1 MPLRRPLSLLPHL
14 FLLLLLCAAGTAAR
28 AGDTYTFAGNAVNGC
43 TLSAKTYTC
52 PALPL
57 PNWNDKV
64 VISGGYTVTANGDV
78 TFGYDQGLAIS
89 GGGTLRISGNLD
101 IGNIQTS
108 LLQVNGATLV
118 AGKTFSMGAQVQT
131 IVADISAA
139 TMNLGTGSQ
148 TKITGKIAA
157 TGAVNIASNTTIV
170 GPISG
175 TTIVTTSPV
184 SLTGDVTATTRFY
197 LASHSTIKGNIVA
210 PTVETDSPVTI
221 NGNVT
226 ATQAFTLASGSTMTG
241 NVNSGVVNLLASGVQ
256 LTGKVTATT
265 SLQMGSGNT
274 ITGDVVTGEL
284 TLDSSNA
291 TIVGN
296 ATVNHATLNWAGR
309 ATETIYCTAGNTP
322 GQCDCVTN
330 NSGWD
335 IRKNVKS
342 NASGPYCEGKTGTL
356 DHFLIIH
363 PSTASVCAPAQ
374 VTVKACA
381 NAACTASYTNGTTVF
396 LQPANQRLYIGST
409 GSASADLAL
418 QPTDRLVLSLLRDG
432 AKPPT
437 SCSSSDGATS
447 DCAIKVAKV
456 GLELLLNENQPSD
469 KQSFVAAEEASR
481 MPPLKIR
488 AQIYDD
494 NENACKALFDSG
506 KQTIGLSFYYADP
519 STGTIQP
526 SIGGT
531 PFTARKEI
539 QMPLEFK
546 NGVAETTLA
555 YEDAGKL
562 VLNASYAGHG
572 WVASGSLGVVAAPA
586 AFTIGTE
593 LTAPYFAGK
602 SFVAK
607 VTAINRKGVKTPN
620 FGKELEPVPVR
631 LGGTPCGEGWAN
643 GFVAPSAPSAIEGGV
658 QTFAPTPQS
667 DMPRMDETG
676 ALYLTAK
683 LDASYL
689 GSGISPTGTTG
700 PPAQP
705 CSAPLGP
712 FIPAYFLLE
721 ESADWGRTTQQDGE
735 KRKQYY
741 SGEPAMQWKLS
752 ARNLKR
758 DVTVNYTAGRSA
770 RDVDLIAIDAAAPAG
785 TTAPTTLG
793 VLGTPK
799 QCVST
804 ASHFVCAEDFVD
816 GVATWI
822 KGSFTFANRQTAPLT
837 AKLRAT
843 DTDKASSSYAPKEPK
858 VVVRSGRVRL
868 SNAFGSARQPLSMP
882 FNLEYWDGRAWVRNM
897 DDSTTEFHTPA
908 LALPTGAHITPTFG
922 KLVRGAGTI
931 LLNRGTATGTTSFPV
946 ALNLGTAPK
955 DNACSP
961 LNPKPGSTGAD
972 MAFLRSADA
981 NCTDAKPHDP
991 WARASF
997 GVFSDET
1004 RRIIHVREVFR

>member
-1 MPLRRPLSLLPHL
+1 MPLRRLLSLLPHL

-89 GGGTLRISGNLD
+89 GGGTLKISGNLD

-131 IVADISAA
+131 IVADISAT

-148 TKITGKIAA
+148 TKITGKITA

-184 SLTGDVTATTRFY
+184 TLTGDVTATTRFY

-309 ATETIYCTAGNTP
+309 VTETIYCAAGNTP

-330 NSGWD
+330 NSGWE

-363 PSTASVCAPAQ
+363 PRTASVCAPAP

-396 LQPANQRLYIGST
+396 LQPANQRLDIGST
-409 GSASADLAL
+409 GSVSTDLTL
-418 QPTDRLVLSLLRDG
+418 QPNDRLVLSLLKDG
-432 AKPPT
+432 SKPPT
-437 SCSSSDGATS
+437 SCSSSDGTTN
-447 DCAIKVAKV
+447 DCAIKVSKV
-456 GLELLLNENQPSD
+456 GLVLSLNED
-469 KQSFVAAEEASR
+469 QSFVAAEEASK
-481 MPPLKIR
+481 MPPLTISAK
-488 AQIYDD
+488 IYDD
-494 NENACKALFDSG
+494 EKAVCKPFASG
-506 KQTIGLSFYYADP
+506 KQTIGLSFGYADP
-519 STGTIQP
+519 ATGTIQP

-531 PFTARKEI
+531 TFTAGKLI
-539 QMPLEFK
+539 QMSLDFK
-546 NGVAETTLA
+546 DGVAQTTLA
-555 YEDAGKL
+555 YDDAGKL
-562 VLNASYAGHG
+562 TLSASYSNQGLEAN
-572 WVASGSLGVVAAPA
+572 GSLDVTAAPA
-586 AFTIGTE
+586 GFTIGTE
-593 LTAPYFAGK
+593 LTTPYFAGK
-602 SFVAK
+602 PFVAK
-607 VTAINRKGVKTPN
+607 VTAVNRKGVKTPN
-620 FGKELEPVPVR
+620 FGKELQPVR
-631 LGGTPCGEGWAN
+631 VQLGGTPCQADWFK

-667 DMPRMDETG
+667 PMPRMDETG
-676 ALYLTAK
+676 SLYLTAK
-683 LDASYL
+683 LNASYL
-689 GSGISPTGTTG
+689 DSKIWPSGTTG
-700 PPAQP
+700 PAAQP
-705 CSAPLGP
+705 CTAPLGP
-712 FIPAYFLLE
+712 FVPAYFEMLE
-721 ESADWGRTTQQDGE
+721 SDKWKRTTQQEGE
-735 KRKQYY
+735 TRKQYY
-741 SGEPAMQWKLS
+741 SGEPAMELTLT
-752 ARNLKR
+752 ARNQLGNTTR
-758 DVTVNYTAGRSA
+758 NYMAGRSA
-770 RDVDLIAIDAAAPAG
+770 RDVDLIAIDAAAAADTPIPATVG
-785 TTAPTTLG
+785 TLNALKSCGPERT
-793 VLGTPK
+793 
-799 QCVST
+799 
-804 ASHFVCAEDFVD
+804 HFVCAEDFAE
-816 GVATWI
+816 GVATWT
-822 KGSFTFANRQTAPLT
+822 KGSFTFTNRQTAPLT

-843 DTDKASSSYAPKEPK
+843 DTDKASSSYAPREPK

-882 FNLEYWDGRAWVRNM
+882 FSLEYWDGRAWVRNI
-897 DDSTTEFHTPA
+897 DDSTTEFHAPA

-922 KLVRGAGTI
+922 KLVRGTGTI
-931 LLNRGTATGTTSFPV
+931 LLDRGTATGTASFPV
-946 ALNLGTAPK
+946 ALNLGTAPN

-972 MAFLRSADA
+972 RAFLRSADA